1 MRRKGWFTVL
11 LAAVMALAMTP
22 VIASATEW
30 GDDYNT
36 AETLYIAT
44 TEDFLTFVEMS
55 QSGATFEGK
64 TVILRNSLDLDG
76 VSIGPIGVDNYM
88 TYSFM
93 GTFDGQGNSIT
104 GLSISLPPYSTTNCA
119 LFGKIENGTVR
130 SLTLENAEI
139 PSDTF
144 GYTAGIAGELDNG
157 TVENC
162 HVINSNITVS
172 TSMYAGGIVGL
183 NNGGT
188 ITGCSIN
195 SVEISA
201 GISVGGIAADQHSGT
216 ISDCTTDSE
225 TTISGFNS
233 VGGIIGN
240 ISGGSISNCIN
251 EATVT
256 TSQESTASN
265 KSGFGGI
272 AGSSRG
278 LERYD
283 ITGCV
288 NRGLVDAEG
297 CNSVGGIIGNS
308 VGINVTDCLN
318 EENVIGS
325 DNVGGIAGNM
335 QIQTTVS
342 GCTNSGEVTGNDNV
356 GGVAGQMVNN
366 QQGYA
371 GGYPEITDCISGGTI
386 TGITNVGG
394 IAGFNDDFST
404 NHGSG
409 YSATDPARITG
420 CTVMPDCSVTG
431 TENVGAIIGDN
442 ASGFSGDGAKP
453 GIINTNIWPEALG
466 NSPAAAGTGSEGN
479 DGEGVT
485 NNSAYG
491 EDGQLNEPVTVG
503 EEGGQTTVESICD
516 VIGHDLR
523 SVEGQAASCGKDGY
537 QAYYICDLCN
547 KLFADE
553 AGETEIEKPMM
564 IPATGEHTYEDGVCS
579 VCGVKD
585 PNYRPHEEVSG
596 DNGENGSKGT
606 LADRKDGAGTAQTG
620 DDNSEVFWILIV
632 SVAAI
637 GATGTIVYG
646 RKRGRE

>member
-11 LAAVMALAMTP
+11 LAAVMALAMTS
-22 VIASATEW
+22 VIASAAEW

-130 SLTLENAEI
+130 GLTLENAEI

-188 ITGCSIN
+188 
-195 SVEISA
+195 
-201 GISVGGIAADQHSGT
+201 
-216 ISDCTTDSE
+216 
-225 TTISGFNS
+225 
-233 VGGIIGN
+233 
-240 ISGGSISNCIN
+240 
-251 EATVT
+251 
-256 TSQESTASN
+256 
-265 KSGFGGI
+265 
-272 AGSSRG
+272 
-278 LERYD
+278 
-283 ITGCV
+283 
-288 NRGLVDAEG
+288 
-297 CNSVGGIIGNS
+297 
-308 VGINVTDCLN
+308 
-318 EENVIGS
+318 
-325 DNVGGIAGNM
+325 
-335 QIQTTVS
+335 
-342 GCTNSGEVTGNDNV
+342 
-356 GGVAGQMVNN
+356 
-366 QQGYA
+366 
-371 GGYPEITDCISGGTI
+371 
-386 TGITNVGG
+386 
-394 IAGFNDDFST
+394 
-404 NHGSG
+404 
-409 YSATDPARITG
+409 ITG

-503 EEGGQTTVESICD
+503 EEGG
-516 VIGHDLR
+516 
-523 SVEGQAASCGKDGY
+523 
-537 QAYYICDLCN
+537 
-547 KLFADE
+547 
-553 AGETEIEKPMM
+553 
-564 IPATGEHTYEDGVCS
+564 
-579 VCGVKD
+579 
-585 PNYRPHEEVSG
+585 
-596 DNGENGSKGT
+596 
-606 LADRKDGAGTAQTG
+606 
-620 DDNSEVFWILIV
+620 
-632 SVAAI
+632 
-637 GATGTIVYG
+637 
-646 RKRGRE
+646 